1 MKKYGGAICICLH
14 IFLGLPAQQL
24 PDLSKSK
31 TYNDSIHAFTVYC
44 DKQLLDENY
53 KSLLHLS
60 EQGLS
65 ITKPGDDKNISLF
78 YFFKAV
84 GYYFHLDSSIF
95 YYEKSK
101 EYALKAKDTSRI
113 LEAEGRLLDAYN
125 SSVKYTGK
133 QDTLAAQLAQKLSA
147 LTNDDLKQKI
157 LSPLSNYYNQR
168 GLYENQVNSLLQ
180 QVELL
185 KARQKTASK
194 NIADSAN
201 IGVAYYNLGDI
212 YLLQNNSEKAKQY
225 YLASQPYFFNYQLGL
240 AYFYKGMADAFL
252 LDGDAQKA
260 ISQLDS
266 LDLMAKKG
274 MEDAWPVMLMVQA
287 AIANYYIEKG
297 NTSKAES
304 FLQRVQTTFNKHPDE
319 SIEPELN
326 FLWGKYFTQI
336 GKYEDALPYLQNAEA
351 FRENIGVEKKL
362 SLLQVL
368 SNCYAGLGHWQKA
381 YGYYAEYAPLRD
393 SVYKIAS
400 KQSIAN
406 AEAIYQTKEKQ
417 QQIESQKLQLDYNK
431 TQQIAFVAGLF
442 FLGLVIFF
450 LVIIYRNKKRTAD
463 LFNKQNQQLS
473 TLNTALT
480 EANQT
485 KAKLFGIISHDL
497 RSPINQV
504 YQFLRLQQMQNV
516 QLDEAQQTMLNKK
529 VQTAAGSLLESME
542 DLLLWSKTQM
552 NNFEPKVH
560 KVNLH
565 ELVEECTQLLQ
576 LNIDAKGLT
585 VTKNIPENLTWQTDA
600 YFMQTIVR
608 NLLQNAIKASP
619 ENNSISISCNQN
631 TLFIENNGSPFTQ
644 AAYEEAI
651 SSEWN
656 NKGLSGLGLK
666 IVAELSEKINATI
679 KFSSNAD
686 FTTRAQIMF

>member
-1 MKKYGGAICICLH
+1 MKKNFGAACFCLH
-14 IFLGLPAQQL
+14 IFFGIHAQPL
-24 PDLSKSK
+24 PDLSKST
-31 TYNDSIHAFTVYC
+31 TYKDSIHVFTVYC
-44 DKQLLDENY
+44 DKQLQGENY

-65 ITKPGDDKNISLF
+65 ITKPGDNKNISLF
-78 YFFKAV
+78 YFFMAV
-84 GYYFHLDSSIF
+84 GYYFHLDSSIV
-95 YYEKSK
+95 YYQKSRQ
-101 EYALKAKDTSRI
+101 YAVKANDTSRI

-125 SSVKYTGK
+125 SSVKYSGQ
-133 QDTLAAQLAQKLSA
+133 QDTLAAQLADKLRVI
-147 LTNDDLKQKI
+147 TNPDLKQKI

-168 GLYENQVNSLLQ
+168 GLYENQVNSLLE

-201 IGVAYYNLGDI
+201 IGVVYYNLGDVSMM
-212 YLLQNNSEKAKQY
+212 QNNSEKAKQY
-225 YLASQPYFFNYQLGL
+225 YLASRPYFFNYQLGL
-240 AYFYKGMADAFL
+240 AYFYKGMADAYL
-252 LDGDAQKA
+252 LDSDTQKA
-260 ISQLDS
+260 AMNLDS
-266 LDLMAKKG
+266 LELMTNKG

-297 NTSKAES
+297 NTSNAES
-304 FLQRVQTTFNKHPDE
+304 FLQLAQTTYNNHPDE

-336 GKYEDALPYLQNAEA
+336 NKYKEALPYLQKAEA
-351 FRENIGVEKKL
+351 FKENIGVEKKL

-368 SNCYAGLGHWQKA
+368 SNCYAGLGLWQKA
-381 YGYYAEYAPLRD
+381 YSYYAEYAPLRD
-393 SVYKIAS
+393 SVFKIAS

-431 TQQIAFVAGLF
+431 TQQLAFIAGLV
-442 FLGLVIFF
+442 FLGLVIFS

-463 LFNKQNQQLS
+463 IFNKQNQELS
-473 TLNTALT
+473 ILNAALT

-516 QLDEAQQTMLNKK
+516 QLDEGQQAILNKK

-542 DLLLWSKTQM
+542 NLLLWSKTQM
-552 NNFEPKVH
+552 NQFEPKVH
-560 KVNLH
+560 KVHLH

-576 LNIDAKGLT
+576 LNIEAKGLT
-585 VTKNIPENLTWQTDA
+585 VKNSIPEILTWQTDA
-600 YFMQTIVR
+600 YFLQTIVR

-619 ENNSISISCNQN
+619 ENKSISISGNQN
-631 TLFIENNGSPFTQ
+631 TLFIENNGAPFTQ
-644 AAYEEAI
+644 AAYEQAVT
-651 SSEWN
+651 SEWN

-666 IVAELSEKINATI
+666 IVAELSEKMNATI
-679 KFSSNAD
+679 EFSSND
-686 FTTRAQIMF
+686 QFSSIVKIKV